1 MAKDLNPFEDLN
13 SQTMQAVEQTKDQV
27 LSAVDTYFNFLQQT
41 VSSFPSGGTD
51 LGDKLKSSAEKNIA
65 ATREFLRKVSR
76 AKDFNEILLIQSE
89 FVQAQMKAFAEQT
102 QGFGEG
108 YSKAAIGATKVPFKT

>member
-1 MAKDLNPFEDLN
+1 MTKDPNSFGDLN
-13 SQTMQAVEQTKDQV
+13 SQTMQAVEQTKDQI
-27 LSAVDTYFNFLQQT
+27 LAAVDTYFNFLQQT

-51 LGDKLKSSAEKNIA
+51 LGDRVKSYAEKNIA

-89 FVQAQMKAFAEQT
+89 FMQAQMKAFGEQT
-102 QGFGEG
+102 QGFGED
-108 YSKAAIGATKVPFKT
+108 YSKAATGATKRPFRA